1 MQANLNATTLAS
13 SPDAPEA
20 TGAGDERSRASPHRR
35 RAWLRALHGAW
46 QADWRERRRDWRVWL
61 VVGVGLALAACA
73 ALLSSMELRATLEGR
88 AIAQQAEQQRW
99 SQQGKK
105 YPHSAAHYGVY
116 VFKPLSA
123 LAALDPGIE
132 HYVGSSVWLE
142 AHKQNELVY
151 RPANDEPGVTRQFRL
166 NPAFVLQVLAPMAM
180 IFLGFG
186 MFAAERERGTL
197 AALRINAAPLGAL
210 ALARAAVLLCLAMVL
225 VLPACIA
232 VGVLE
237 WTLASRSPFADGA
250 LRATLFGIGYLVY
263 LCTWA
268 ALITAVSALAPT
280 MRASL
285 AILIGAW
292 AATTLVLPRAAVELS
307 QLAAPLPTMQQFRAG
322 LDAALGMPD
331 DPEQANHDKEQLLRA
346 YGVKDVKDLPVN
358 WAGISLQR
366 GEQHGDRIFDEHY
379 GRLFDAMRRQS
390 DAAALAGWLSPAV
403 AIAGLSGAAAAS
415 DTAHHLQFIEGAEL
429 QRRRIQQVL
438 NEAITRHPERDGV
451 RHDGDQALWDKVP
464 PFAFGYAPLE
474 LKAVA
479 LRHGLPLLSLFLA
492 SLLLC
497 GAGLRHLRSGNLR

>member
-13 SPDAPEA
+13 SPAAPELDA
-20 TGAGDERSRASPHRR
+20 RDARSNRQR
-35 RAWLRALHGAW
+35 WLRALHGAW

-132 HYVGSSVWLE
+132 HYVGASVWLE

-197 AALRINAAPLGAL
+197 AALRINAAPLSAL
-210 ALARAAVLLCLAMVL
+210 ALARGAVLLCLAMVL

-237 WTLASRSPFADGA
+237 WNLQARSPFSDG
-250 LRATLFGIGYLVY
+250 LPRTLLFGAGYLVY

-268 ALITAVSALAPT
+268 ALIAAVSARASTL
-280 MRASL
+280 RASL
-285 AILIGAW
+285 AILIGLW
-292 AATTLVLPRAAVELS
+292 AATTLVVPRAAVELS
-307 QLAAPLPTMQQFRAG
+307 RMAAPLPTMQQFRAAM
-322 LDAALGMPD
+322 DAELGMPD
-331 DPEQANHDKEQLLRA
+331 DPEQAERDKQQLLRE
-346 YGVKDVKDLPVN
+346 Y
-358 WAGISLQR
+358 
-366 GEQHGDRIFDEHY
+366 
-379 GRLFDAMRRQS
+379 
-390 DAAALAGWLSPAV
+390 
-403 AIAGLSGAAAAS
+403 
-415 DTAHHLQFIEGAEL
+415 
-429 QRRRIQQVL
+429 
-438 NEAITRHPERDGV
+438 
-451 RHDGDQALWDKVP
+451 
-464 PFAFGYAPLE
+464 
-474 LKAVA
+474 
-479 LRHGLPLLSLFLA
+479 LSLI
-492 SLLLC
+492 
-497 GAGLRHLRSGNLR
+497 HI

>member
-13 SPDAPEA
+13 SPAAPEA
-20 TGAGDERSRASPHRR
+20 RDRDGVPDWRR
-35 RAWLRALHGAW
+35 WLRALHGAW

-123 LAALDPGIE
+123 LAALDPGVE
-132 HYVGSSVWLE
+132 HYVGASVWLE

-210 ALARAAVLLCLAMVL
+210 ALARGAVLLCLAMVL

-237 WTLASRSPFADGA
+237 WTLQARSPFSDGLPRA
-250 LRATLFGIGYLVY
+250 LLFGAGYLVY

-268 ALITAVSALAPT
+268 ALIAAVSARAPT
-280 MRASL
+280 LRASL
-285 AILIGAW
+285 AVLIGLW
-292 AATTLVLPRAAVELS
+292 AATTLVVPRVAVELS
-307 QLAAPLPTMQQFRAG
+307 RMAAPLPTMQQFRAS

-331 DPEQANHDKEQLLRA
+331 DLEQAERDKQQLLRE

-366 GEQHGDRIFDEHY
+366 GEQHGDRIFDQHY

-390 DAAALAGWLSPAV
+390 DASALAGWLSPAV
-403 AIAGLSGAAAAS
+403 AMAGLSSAAAGS
-415 DTAHHLQFIEGAEL
+415 DTHHHLQFIDGAEQ
-429 QRRRIQQVL
+429 QRRRMQQVL
-438 NEAITRHPERDGV
+438 NQAITDHPEQDGV
-451 RHDGDQALWDKVP
+451 RHDGDQALWDRIP
-464 PFAFGYAPLE
+464 PFKFTFEALDLRAL
-474 LKAVA
+474 A
-479 LRHGLPLLSLFLA
+479 LRQGLPLLALFTA

>member
-13 SPDAPEA
+13 SPAAPDVAGRDAQSN
-20 TGAGDERSRASPHRR
+20 RQR
-35 RAWLRALHGAW
+35 WLRALHGAW

-61 VVGVGLALAACA
+61 VVGVGLALAVCA

-123 LAALDPGIE
+123 LAALDPGVE
-132 HYVGSSVWLE
+132 HYVGASVWLE

-210 ALARAAVLLCLAMVL
+210 ALARGAVLLCLAMVL
-225 VLPACIA
+225 ALPACIA

-237 WTLASRSPFADGA
+237 WTRSPFSDGLPRA
-250 LRATLFGIGYLVY
+250 LLFGAGYLVY

-268 ALITAVSALAPT
+268 ALIAAVSARAATL
-280 MRASL
+280 RASL
-285 AILIGAW
+285 AVLIGLW
-292 AATTLVLPRAAVELS
+292 AATTLVVPRAAVELS
-307 QLAAPLPTMQQFRAG
+307 RMAAPLPTMQQFRAG
-322 LDAALGMPD
+322 MDAELGMPD
-331 DPEQANHDKEQLLRA
+331 DPEQAERDKQQLLRE

-366 GEQHGDRIFDEHY
+366 GEQHGDRIFDDHY

-390 DAAALAGWLSPAV
+390 DASALAGWLSPAV
-403 AIAGLSGAAAAS
+403 AIAGLSSAAAGS
-415 DTAHHLQFIEGAEL
+415 DTHHHLQFIDGAER
-429 QRRRIQQVL
+429 QRRRMQQVL
-438 NEAITRHPERDGV
+438 NQAITDHPEQDGV
-451 RHDGDQALWDKVP
+451 RHDGDQALWDQIS
-464 PFAFGYAPLE
+464 PFKFNFEALD
-474 LKAVA
+474 LKALA
-479 LRHGLPLLSLFLA
+479 LRQGLPLVALFIA

>member
-1 MQANLNATTLAS
+1 MQANLNAITLAS
-13 SPDAPEA
+13 SPAAPEA
-20 TGAGDERSRASPHRR
+20 LSRHRAR
-35 RAWLRALHGAW
+35 GWLRALRGAW

-73 ALLSSMELRATLEGR
+73 ALLSSMELRATLDGR
-88 AIAQQAEQQRW
+88 AVAQQSEQQRW

-105 YPHSAAHYGVY
+105 YPHAAAHYGVY

-123 LAALDPGIE
+123 LAALDPGVE
-132 HYVGSSVWLE
+132 HYVGASVWLE

-210 ALARAAVLLCLAMVL
+210 ALARGAVLLCLAMVL
-225 VLPACIA
+225 VLPACVA

-237 WTLASRSPFADGA
+237 WTLEARNPFSDGVMRTA
-250 LRATLFGIGYLVY
+250 LFGVGYLIY

-268 ALITAVSALAPT
+268 ALIAAVSARAPT
-280 MRASL
+280 LRASL
-285 AILIGAW
+285 AILIGLW
-292 AATTLVLPRAAVELS
+292 AATTLVVPRAAVELS
-307 QLAAPLPTMQQFRAG
+307 QMAAPLPTMQQFRAG

-331 DPEQANHDKEQLLRA
+331 DPEQANRDKQQLLRE

-366 GEQHGDRIFDEHY
+366 GEHHGDRIFDEHY

-390 DAAALAGWLSPAV
+390 DASALAGWLSPAV
-403 AIAGLSGAAAAS
+403 AVAGLSSAAAGS
-415 DTAHHLQFIEGAEL
+415 DTNHHLQFIDGAER
-429 QRRRIQQVL
+429 QRRRIQEVL
-438 NEAITRHPERDGV
+438 NQAITEHPERDGV
-451 RHDGDQALWDKVP
+451 RHDGDQTLWDKVP
-464 PFAFGYAPLE
+464 PFVFTFEALD
-474 LKAVA
+474 LKALA
-479 LRHGLPLLSLFLA
+479 LRQGLPLIALFVA